1 MVGREKKE
9 MMKRSEEF
17 LCVCELHAERDL
29 QVVGGHHQ
37 GLAAAG
43 LEREEGGLLLVVLV
57 RQEYD
62 GAVAPVYR
70 RGAYLQIL

>member
-1 MVGREKKE
+1 MGGDQKNF
-9 MMKRSEEF
+9 F
-17 LCVCELHAERDL
+17 LCELHAERDL

-57 RQEYD
+57 RQEHD
-62 GAVAPVYR
+62 GAERDLPVEVRALDAVAQ
-70 RGAYLQIL
+70 L

>member
-1 MVGREKKE
+1 MFSVVR
-9 MMKRSEEF
+9 KRRWEEIRRIF
-17 LCVCELHAERDL
+17 FVCELHAERDL

-62 GAVAPVYR
+62 GAE
-70 RGAYLQIL
+70 